1 MTTKTRKAPAKPRKK
16 THAGQFTKAE
26 AAAALGVP
34 KAVLSIPEFCAMHGI
49 STGLYFKMKK
59 DKKGPAEMHTGSR
72 VTISLEAAAGW
83 RKAREVQQ
91 PEAAS

>member
-59 DKKGPAEMHTGSR
+59 DNGSR
-72 VTISLEAAAGW
+72 VTISLEAAAEW

-91 PEAAS
+91 P